1 MKKSSIIT
9 ISCAAVALIQLTS
22 GCGKSDQPGSVA
34 TEAKDATKKA
44 IDTAVTEVKEKAAE
58 VKDAAQKT
66 IADVKQQ
73 ASDAAAAVDAQ
84 VKSVVEQAKG
94 LIAEKKYSEA
104 LDLVKTKLSNLKL
117 TSEQQQAIDSLK
129 EQIQKAIASINTTGA
144 SKAAGDLLKP
154 KN

>member
-1 MKKSSIIT
+1 MKSSIIK
-9 ISCAAVALIQLTS
+9 ISCAAFAVVQLTS
-22 GCGKSDQPGSVA
+22 GCGKSDEPGSVA
-34 TEAKDATKKA
+34 SEAKDATKKA

-58 VKDAAQKT
+58 VKDATQKT
-66 IADVKQQ
+66 VAEVKQT
-73 ASDAAAAVDAQ
+73 ASDAAAAVDTQ

-104 LDLVKTKLSNLKL
+104 LDLVKTKLSGLKL
-117 TSEQQQAIDSLK
+117 TAEQQQAIDSLK
-129 EQIQKAIASINTTGA
+129 EQIQKAIASISGTDA